1 MVQGKIAKQWM
12 GQATLLW
19 NPGSHRCP
27 QAQIFGPGKQII
39 LRSPEQLK
47 KEAHISE
54 KYVMMPTFG
63 SQSENFSQ
71 TSRNCGGIKSS
82 SEILLMEQTEATI
95 RHQHPMDTG
104 PNKVRPKTSPK
115 QVKGDLS
122 LPSCSSA
129 THWGRQQGEEAERER
144 CMKTDHKPNLTS
156 PCKSLEPRLCL
167 VLEGWTNSAPGLS
180 PKMK

>member
-1 MVQGKIAKQWM
+1 
-12 GQATLLW
+12 
-19 NPGSHRCP
+19 
-27 QAQIFGPGKQII
+27 
-39 LRSPEQLK
+39 
-47 KEAHISE
+47 
-54 KYVMMPTFG
+54 MMPTFG

-129 THWGRQQGEEAERER
+129 THWGSQQGEEAERER
-144 CMKTDHKPNLTS
+144 CMKTDHKPTS
-156 PCKSLEPRLCL
+156 PLPASH
-167 VLEGWTNSAPGLS
+167 
-180 PKMK
+180 